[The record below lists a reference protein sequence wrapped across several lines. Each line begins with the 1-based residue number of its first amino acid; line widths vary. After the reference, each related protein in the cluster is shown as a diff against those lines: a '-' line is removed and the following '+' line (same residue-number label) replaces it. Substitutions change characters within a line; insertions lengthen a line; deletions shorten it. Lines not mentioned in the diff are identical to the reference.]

1 MGISNNFIYWQL
13 LILIAHS
20 SALIIKRCQY
30 KKKSLANYQWLIQL
44 DRNGYKV
51 RIQVSECQA
60 ISCRWDTS
68 KYNHK
73 WIQGENTSVRA
84 SCKFQWLPSA
94 HAGITPFAHIWA
106 LLARASH
113 PDVRFKLQYFNSISV
128 IFEFFGTS
136 SALDCITSSNRSSLR
151 NHSSL
156 LTNVPTGPT
165 LTISYCLYNWNT

>member
-1 MGISNNFIYWQL
+1 MDTN
-13 LILIAHS
+13 
-20 SALIIKRCQY
+20 
-30 KKKSLANYQWLIQL
+30 
-44 DRNGYKV
+44 KV

-60 ISCRWDTS
+60 ISCCWDTS
-68 KYNHK
+68 RYIHK

-128 IFEFFGTS
+128 LFEYQLTVSLAPTG
-136 SALDCITSSNRSSLR
+136 ALYVTMRPRVTNVSTVPTVYTHNISSLVQMIYLIEQKWHMF
-151 NHSSL
+151 NQIFMCW
-156 LTNVPTGPT
+156 N
-165 LTISYCLYNWNT
+165 LYLKYEKRL